1 MAFMKKI
8 RSGIRET
15 INCTITVQREA
26 RIGPFFK
33 RSSWGWGSNPGNSAQ
48 FSFSEGD
55 QCEQVLERKVAQ
67 ILQKVAK
74 IAEALFLKN

>member
-1 MAFMKKI
+1 MAHFL
-8 RSGIRET
+8 
-15 INCTITVQREA
+15 
-26 RIGPFFK
+26 K

-74 IAEALFLKN
+74 IAEAIFLKNRLFKNVAK